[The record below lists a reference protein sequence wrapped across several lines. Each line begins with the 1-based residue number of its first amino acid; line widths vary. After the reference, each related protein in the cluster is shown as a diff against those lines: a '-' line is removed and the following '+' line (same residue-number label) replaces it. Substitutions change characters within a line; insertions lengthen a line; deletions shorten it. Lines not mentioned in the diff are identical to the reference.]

1 MFLTLIRLSC
11 SRSGLAEAS
20 RLQLSAMR
28 FYTRANCRTVH
39 GLAAVMI
46 MLWWGGLN
54 CLVGCA
60 VPSVEVD
67 DVASHCSVSAEAD
80 CCHHQAGGEDLP
92 SSATVASQS
101 TASETLACCS
111 LEAYSAEVKRE
122 TRGLSVP
129 AITLPQWN
137 RVNFTFESDTRA
149 RLPERWA
156 HLPDRGGTRLLY
168 CVFLI

>member
-1 MFLTLIRLSC
+1 MFLTFIRLSC

-28 FYTRANCRTVH
+28 FYTRANRRTVH
-39 GLAAVMI
+39 GLAAVVI

-54 CLVGCA
+54 CLIGCA
-60 VPSVEVD
+60 VPAAEVD
-67 DVASHCSVSAEAD
+67 AVASHCSVSAESD
-80 CCHHQAGGEDLP
+80 CCHSQAGGEDLP

-101 TASETLACCS
+101 TRETLACCS

-122 TRGLSVP
+122 ARGLGGP

-137 RVNFTFESDTRA
+137 RVNFAFESDPRPQ
-149 RLPERWA
+149 LPDRWA
-156 HLPDRGGTRLLY
+156 HLPDRGGTRLLF